1 MQSLTAIVQESTI
14 VWFKENHQKQLQ
26 STSKILFSTK
36 TQQQQKQ
43 HQQHQQQQQQ
53 LFSSL
58 QLHDIEA
65 SQINYKQYIHTIYS
79 FVS

>member
-43 HQQHQQQQQQ
+43 HQQQQQQ
-53 LFSSL
+53 LFSSQ